1 MTELIRWD
9 EKNGCEIP
17 FDVPTHVERYTK
29 KELIARLQEIAE
41 YGWIKGTRKGN
52 CGSAGNTL
60 EDLLGIVENNL
71 PIPNA
76 AEWELKTHQKN
87 SSSLLTLLHSEP
99 SALACKHVPKI
110 LLPKY
115 GWKHK
120 DAGVK
125 YPADEMS
132 FRQTISGLNYS
143 DRGFK
148 VIVNREEKKIEISF
162 NADAIDESKH
172 GDWKQSVKDRV
183 GLEDLIDKPY
193 WGFDDLKSNMRVKLR
208 NCFYVEADSKKINGE
223 LYFKFDRA
231 LMLKDFDFN
240 KFLDAIESGRAYVDF
255 DARTGHNHGTKFR
268 IQQNLVPELYAEVKV
283 VVGEKTA

>member
-9 EKNGCEIP
+9 ERNNCGIP
-17 FDVPTHVERYTK
+17 FDVPAHIERYTK
-29 KELIARLQEIAE
+29 PKLIERLQEITD
-41 YGWIKGTRKGN
+41 YGWIKGARKGN

-76 AEWELKTHQKN
+76 AEWELKTHLIK

-99 SALACKHVPKI
+99 SPRACSHVPNT

-120 DAGVK
+120 DAGTK

-132 FRQTISGLNYS
+132 FRQTISGLVYS

-148 VIVNREEKKIEISF
+148 VIVNRDEKKIEISF

-172 GDWKQSVKDRV
+172 GEWKQSVSDRV
-183 GLEDLIDKPY
+183 GLEDLKDKPY
-193 WGFDDLKSNMRVKLR
+193 WGFDDLKSAIHGKLL
-208 NCFYVEADSKKINGE
+208 NCFYVEVDSKKINGE
-223 LYFKFDRA
+223 LYFNFGRA

-240 KFLDAIESGRAYVDF
+240 KFLDAIERGKVYVDF

-268 IQQNLVPELYAEVKV
+268 VQQSLVPELYAEMKV
-283 VVGEKTA
+283 VVGGKTC